1 MQIRITLTRAE
12 CVASAEVQMGRT
24 RVRSTVS
31 GEIVVPFADR
41 PSEGSIA
48 FAADI
53 SPMAM
58 PTEEVSTAKKKIAF
72 VLLSLLSSQ

>member
-1 MQIRITLTRAE
+1 
-12 CVASAEVQMGRT
+12 MGRT

-41 PSEGSIA
+41 PSEGSIT

-58 PTEEVSTAKKKIAF
+58 PTEEVRKQQQNVF
-72 VLLSLLSSQ
+72 LLVSLLSSRKPTTFRRGWAS